1 MAGAAPLIAVAG
13 ATGALGSRVCG
24 ELLARGA
31 RVRALAR
38 DPDAAAA
45 RELAALGSDVAR
57 ADVTDPPS
65 LAAAFEGVA
74 CVVSTATCFPHR
86 DEIDAVDRDGNVAL
100 VGAAEGEGAAR
111 FVFVSFKPVPLDF
124 PLQRAKRA
132 VEARLAEAALDAV
145 VLRPGKFMDVWFS
158 PLCGFDRAARRATLF
173 GAGTAPVSWI
183 AAADVAAIAARS
195 ALGEGPRDG
204 IVELG
209 GPEALSQQ
217 DVAAV
222 FAEVDGAPWHTE
234 TLPLPELERMHRNGE
249 SDLVRSLGALMLE
262 AHLGS
267 TTDPASWRAAFPGPA
282 TTVREYAAA
291 QAR

>member
-1 MAGAAPLIAVAG
+1 MAGSAPLIAVAG
-13 ATGALGSRVCG
+13 ATGALGSRVCD
-24 ELLARGA
+24 ELLTRGA
-31 RVRALAR
+31 QVRALAR

-45 RELAALGSDVAR
+45 RALVALGAEVAR
-57 ADVTDPPS
+57 ADVVDPSS
-65 LAAAFEGVA
+65 LAGALEGAA

-86 DEIDAVDRDGNVAL
+86 DEIDTVDRDGNVAL
-100 VGAAEGEGAAR
+100 VGAAEAGGVAR

-124 PLQRAKRA
+124 PLQDAKRA
-132 VEARLAEAALDAV
+132 VESRLAEVAFDAV

-183 AAADVAAIAARS
+183 TAADVAAIAARS

-217 DVAAV
+217 DVVAI
-222 FAEVDGAPWHTE
+222 FAEVDGASWETE
-234 TLPLPELERMHRNGE
+234 TLPLAELERMHRDGE

-262 AHLGS
+262 AHLGAI
-267 TTDPASWRAAFPGPA
+267 TDTASQRAAFPGQA

-291 QAR
+291 QAG